1 MRELMNIYLTRFGE
15 EREIFA
21 PDTKWANVEQYDR
34 QTTYEIDYKLFMHD
48 EVIVGKYIGCT
59 DGAKSLL
66 FTDLSRPR
74 DYNEYDSTRHY
85 VLAIPTQNIN
95 SIVIAK

>member
-15 EREIFA
+15 EKQIFA
-21 PDTKWANVEQYDR
+21 PNNKWAKVEQYEKH
-34 QTTYEIDYKLFMHD
+34 TNYVIDYRLFMHD

-66 FTDLSRPR
+66 FTDLSRER
-74 DYNEYDSTRHY
+74 GYKEFDGTKHI
-85 VLAIPTQNIN
+85 VVAIPTQNIN